1 MRTKRA
7 VLGSSFS
14 FILHSQPSARTLQ
27 AEMSSVRVPKADR
40 LHGDVQADCGP
51 QDEIDVDQMLL
62 SSLPVAGQE
71 SWLKT

>member
-7 VLGSSFS
+7 VLGSTFS
-14 FILHSQPSARTLQ
+14 FILCSQPSAPTLQ
-27 AEMSSVRVPKADR
+27 TEMSSFRVPTADR
-40 LHGDVQADCGP
+40 LHGDVQADCGL
-51 QDEIDVDQMLL
+51 QDEFAVDQMLQ